1 MHSDA
6 PDHVMMRSLA
16 QEISL
21 GGDVVEWA
29 ESATV
34 SALVAREWTELPEF
48 REFVESCRVRH
59 AERMV
64 GRIAR
69 CVERAIER
77 LVELSENTRDSGIS
91 LAATKAVIEKWV
103 ALSVHFVQEQE
114 YQSLNARM
122 KVLLAARAAEK
133 QAAAGRGWR

>member
-1 MHSDA
+1 MQSDA
-6 PDHVMMRSLA
+6 PDHAMMRSLA
-16 QEISL
+16 QEIAL

-29 ESATV
+29 GRTTV

-48 REFVESCRVRH
+48 REFVQNCRVTH

-77 LVELSENTRDSGIS
+77 LVELSENSRELGIS

-103 ALSVHFVQEQE
+103 ALSVHFVQEQQ
-114 YQSLNARM
+114 YQSLQAQL
-122 KVLLAARAAEK
+122 KVLVDARAAEK
-133 QAAAGRGWR
+133 KAGVGAGWR